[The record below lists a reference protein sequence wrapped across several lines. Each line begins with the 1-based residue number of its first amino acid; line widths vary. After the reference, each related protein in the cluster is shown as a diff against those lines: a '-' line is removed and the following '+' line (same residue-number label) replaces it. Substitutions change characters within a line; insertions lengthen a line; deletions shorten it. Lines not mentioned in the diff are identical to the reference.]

1 MMIQVTTK
9 ATVSLAGNAAQT
21 PSTPMTG
28 GSMMSSGRRKI
39 ICRDNERKML
49 ILALPIDWKK
59 LVMTAC
65 EPINGNTSMLMRMP
79 RTAFSISS

>member
-39 ICRDNERKML
+39 ICRDNERK
-49 ILALPIDWKK
+49 LP
-59 LVMTAC
+59 
-65 EPINGNTSMLMRMP
+65 MRMSLNSHWAMSLSNALNYP
-79 RTAFSISS
+79 APAVSSQH